1 MLTITTT
8 HQPATDLGY
17 LLHKHPEKLQTFEL
31 PFGKTHVFYT
41 EASEERCTAA
51 LIMDID
57 PIRLT
62 RKGRPR
68 GTTPEALLQ
77 DYVNDRPYTA
87 SSHLSGAI
95 SGVYGTALSG
105 RCTDR
110 PELAET
116 PIPLEARIT
125 SVHSLHG
132 QELIT
137 RLFQPLGYEVSVET
151 KPMDPEFPEWG
162 ESHHHDVTLSATVTL
177 RDMLNHIH
185 VLLPVLDNQKHY
197 MIAKTEVENLMQKG
211 RGWLPLH
218 PESELI
224 SRRYLGHRRGLMD
237 RAEAEIA
244 AALENEPGN
253 GEEEEKENGDERE
266 KNAGENAGEATGES
280 TRGNRDPEE
289 ETLERPTRLGELR
302 IRAVIEAVRNSGAA
316 SVVDLGCGE
325 GRLLEHLLKEPS
337 LTNVAGI
344 EVSQLALGKAER
356 RLRMRNMTPEQKGR
370 ISLVHGSLTY
380 RDQRISG
387 FDAGVAMEVIEHIDQ
402 PKLEAFEDAVFG
414 AARPGTVIVTTPNV
428 EYNAVY
434 FPDENGRLRHRDHR
448 FEWTRQE
455 FQQWAGAVAGR
466 RQYSVEF
473 QGIGETHEKH
483 GEPTQMAVFR
493 QEKTA
498 AREI

>member
-31 PFGKTHVFYT
+31 PFGKAHVFYT

-62 RKGRPR
+62 RRGRPK

-95 SGVYGTALSG
+95 SGVYGTALAG
-105 RCTDR
+105 RCARR

-116 PIPLEARIT
+116 PIPLEAKIT
-125 SVHSLHG
+125 SVRSLHG

-137 RLFQPLGYEVSVET
+137 RLFQPLGYKVSVET

-177 RDMLNHIH
+177 RDLLNHIH

-197 MIAKTEVENLMQKG
+197 IIAKTEVENLMQKG
-211 RGWLPLH
+211 RGWLHLH

-237 RAEAEIA
+237 QAEAEIA

-253 GEEEEKENGDERE
+253 EDEEEDAEDAEEQGQ
-266 KNAGENAGEATGES
+266 NASEQRGENAGEPTP
-280 TRGNRDPEE
+280 RNGNQE
-289 ETLERPTRLGELR
+289 ETLEKPMRLGELR
-302 IRAVIEAVRNSGAA
+302 TIAIMAAVRNSGAT

-325 GRLLEHLLKEPS
+325 GKLLEQLLKEPS
-337 LTNVAGI
+337 LTNIAGI
-344 EVSQLALGKAER
+344 EVSQTALRKAAR
-356 RLRMRNMTPEQKGR
+356 RLRMRNMTPEQKNR

-380 RDQRISG
+380 RDQRIAG
-387 FDAGVAMEVIEHIDQ
+387 FDAGVAMEVVEHIDQ

-434 FPDENGRLRHRDHR
+434 FPDEEGKLRHRDHR

-455 FQQWAGAVAGR
+455 FQQWAGAIAGR

-493 QEKTA
+493 QKKTA